1 MNHELLKLAEVE
13 KFVQLTESTIYRLMR
28 SGDFP
33 VGIKIGKRNVRWR
46 KSELVDWLAS
56 RPRATGQNQA
66 A

>member
-33 VGIKIGKRNVRWR
+33 VGIKIGQ
-46 KSELVDWLAS
+46 
-56 RPRATGQNQA
+56 T
-66 A
+66 